1 MRNCVLDNNPNR
13 NFCGN
18 CAVNNNREVTL
29 NSDFFAKCAVNN
41 NTRRCKNEIIHTVN
55 CALNNNHHPE
65 NVLQITT
72 GEKPAEFL
80 EMCRT

>member
-1 MRNCVLDNNPNR
+1 MRNCVLNNNPNR

-18 CAVNNNREVTL
+18 CAVNNNGKGTL
-29 NSDFFAKCAVNN
+29 NSDFFAKCAANN
-41 NTRRCKNEIIHTVN
+41 NTRRCKKEIIHTVN
-55 CALNNNHHPE
+55 CALNNNPHPE